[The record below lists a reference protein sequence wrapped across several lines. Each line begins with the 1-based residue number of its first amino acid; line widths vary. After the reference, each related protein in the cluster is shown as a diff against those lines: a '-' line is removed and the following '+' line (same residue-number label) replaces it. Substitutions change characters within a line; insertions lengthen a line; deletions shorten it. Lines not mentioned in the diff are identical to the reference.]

1 MSTKTYW
8 VYYEND
14 KEEKFSQD
22 DLEKM
27 FASNQ
32 GLAEQKKEGT
42 TFETWLSEMEKM
54 QILNRHCCEI
64 SLNKIADMKDQMDSW
79 DKVTHG
85 YAAMMLDRSNGDMW
99 VDYFPEANSF
109 KDYHSPSII
118 EVPITG
124 IIEEAT
130 EDHPLTKEEVND
142 AIFEWCDKKKKKCIL
157 PDETV
162 EIIENEGWRVV
173 GYESEE
179 EVCIGKY
186 SPAGEDFFI
195 YVPIQNFAEK
205 VEEYAQDFDV
215 DEHVEKWIDAR
226 KRGVSGVPSTI
237 RELLEDAEAIQKM
250 LNDLAEALNKD
261 E

>member
-1 MSTKTYW
+1 MSTNTNW
-8 VYYEND
+8 IYYED
-14 KEEKFSQD
+14 SKEEKFSQK

-79 DKVTHG
+79 DKATHG

-99 VDYFPEANSF
+99 VDYFSEANSF
-109 KDYHSPSII
+109 KDYNSPSII
-118 EVPITG
+118 EVPIIG

-130 EDHPLTKEEVND
+130 EDHPLTKKEIND
-142 AIFEWCDKKKKKCIL
+142 AIFKWCVQERKEYIL
-157 PDETV
+157 PDEIV
-162 EIIENEGWRVV
+162 EIIENEGWRIVE
-173 GYESEE
+173 YESE

-186 SPAGEDFFI
+186 SPAGEDFFF
-195 YVPIQNFAEK
+195 YVPIQNFAEE

-215 DEHVEKWIDAR
+215 DEHVEMWIDAR

>member
-1 MSTKTYW
+1 MSKTYW
-8 VYYEND
+8 IYYED
-14 KEEKFSQD
+14 GKEKKFSQD

-79 DKVTHG
+79 DKATHG

-109 KDYHSPSII
+109 KDYNSPSII

-130 EDHPLTKEEVND
+130 EDHPLTKKEIND
-142 AIFEWCDKKKKKCIL
+142 AIFEWCAQERKRCIL

-173 GYESEE
+173 EYESE

-186 SPAGEDFFI
+186 SPAGEDFFFS
-195 YVPIQNFAEK
+195 VPIQNFAEE

-215 DEHVEKWIDAR
+215 DEHVEMWIDAR

>member
-42 TFETWLSEMEKM
+42 TFETWLSEMEIM

-79 DKVTHG
+79 EKATRG

-99 VDYFPEANSF
+99 VDYFPKRIPLRIIIRLRSLRSRSQTSYMKPPKTTPLQKRRSMMRSSNGAPRKEKNVSF
-109 KDYHSPSII
+109 PMKP
-118 EVPITG
+118 
-124 IIEEAT
+124 
-130 EDHPLTKEEVND
+130 
-142 AIFEWCDKKKKKCIL
+142 
-157 PDETV
+157 
-162 EIIENEGWRVV
+162 
-173 GYESEE
+173 
-179 EVCIGKY
+179 
-186 SPAGEDFFI
+186 
-195 YVPIQNFAEK
+195 
-205 VEEYAQDFDV
+205 
-215 DEHVEKWIDAR
+215 
-226 KRGVSGVPSTI
+226 
-237 RELLEDAEAIQKM
+237 
-250 LNDLAEALNKD
+250 
-261 E
+261 